1 MLLVLSIEMFGLR
14 IRQEVDLKGYDF
26 GFPKKLIKIAQYAD
40 DYILLLS
47 DIDELCTAFSILDD
61 FGTISGLQ
69 LNLSKSEGLWLGQD
83 KSRQK
88 GCSLFGIKWP
98 DQIRCLGLYV
108 GYSKE
113 KNNDMNWISKIEK
126 IDCILNS
133 WKKRDLS
140 LLGKVQLI
148 KTFALSQFV
157 LPATFLVV
165 PPNEIKRIESMLYR
179 FLWGGKDRVKRKRVI
194 QELKHGGL
202 NMIDIRGMF
211 MSFKAAWVSLI
222 LRSNPSV
229 HSWAQLANYYF
240 KAFLQSNKELIFN
253 FDDKVN
259 FPELQLL
266 NSFYKDVLVCFNTAF
281 VTKREELVTGIRD
294 EYLWGNKFIVKQ
306 DMVQIWHCSLGI
318 GYEVG

>member
-1 MLLVLSIEMFGLR
+1 M
-14 IRQEVDLKGYDF
+14 
-26 GFPKKLIKIAQYAD
+26 
-40 DYILLLS
+40 
-47 DIDELCTAFSILDD
+47 
-61 FGTISGLQ
+61 
-69 LNLSKSEGLWLGQD
+69 
-83 KSRQK
+83 
-88 GCSLFGIKWP
+88 FGIKWP

-113 KNNDMNWISKIEK
+113 KNNDMNWISKIDK
-126 IDCILNS
+126 VDCILNS

-148 KTFALSQFV
+148 KSFALSQFV
-157 LPATFLVV
+157 LPATLLAV
-165 PPNEIKRIESMLYR
+165 PPNVIKRIESMLYN

-202 NMIDIRGMF
+202 NMIDIRSMF
-211 MSFKAAWVSLI
+211 MSFKAAWVSRI

-229 HSWAQLANYYF
+229 HSWAQLANYYL

-266 NSFYKDVLVCFNTAF
+266 NSF
-281 VTKREELVTGIRD
+281 
-294 EYLWGNKFIVKQ
+294 
-306 DMVQIWHCSLGI
+306 
-318 GYEVG
+318 